1 MKYYRIK
8 VELKNGFTYSYSCIG
23 KMLEGMKKS
32 SESYWT
38 KSIEV
43 VEITEEEHR
52 GPYIFVEEPEH
63 TKAPTATKKKVRAKK
78 SDKSEK
84 PVKLEQKKKTP
95 KKPKGDLED
104 FL

>member
-1 MKYYRIK
+1 
-8 VELKNGFTYSYSCIG
+8 
-23 KMLEGMKKS
+23 MLEGMKKS

-52 GPYIFVEEPEH
+52 GPYIFVEEPER
-63 TKAPTATKKKVRAKK
+63 TTKKKVRAKK

-84 PVKLEQKKKTP
+84 PVKVEPVKTTTKRKPKMASLENFFNEPKSKKK
-95 KKPKGDLED
+95 
-104 FL
+104 